1 VRHDAIP
8 PELARILYRESL
20 ELHAKGLGASRIA
33 ARLSDAHCLRVAPGT
48 ISHWIARNRKPRL
61 RNIFQPEPSK
71 ALSYIIGA
79 NLGDG
84 CVLVRTGCVKLEVTD
99 WDFAHA
105 FNSEMAKLFSRDVPN
120 KILTRRFETDRLP
133 LFVVKY
139 VSRQL
144 TSLLTLPP
152 RQLLQ
157 TAFVYPREFLR
168 GFFDAEGHVD
178 VNGTETFQFYVGAE
192 NSNRMLLRRIAESL
206 QTVFHIRSRIRRKRK
221 SGSLKAIRGQPF
233 RMRKTSYS
241 LLILRLADLQ
251 SFKEQIGFSISRK
264 SQKLADALNI
274 FASYRNDERPAI
286 WRKLYSKL
294 RGEWVRRL
302 SPSSD

>member
-1 VRHDAIP
+1 
-8 PELARILYRESL
+8 
-20 ELHAKGLGASRIA
+20 
-33 ARLSDAHCLRVAPGT
+33 
-48 ISHWIARNRKPRL
+48 L
-61 RNIFQPEPSK
+61 RNIFQAKPSK

-84 CVLVRTGCVKLEVTD
+84 CNLVRSGCVKLEVTD
-99 WDFAHA
+99 WDFAHT

-144 TSLLTLPP
+144 TSLLTLPL
-152 RQLLQ
+152 RQLLRI
-157 TAFVYPREFLR
+157 AFAYPREFLR

-178 VNGTETFQFYVGAE
+178 VNATEAFQFRVGAE
-192 NSNRMLLRRIAESL
+192 NSNRMLLLRIGESL
-206 QTVFHIRSRIRRKRK
+206 RTVFHIRSRIQRKRK
-221 SGSLKAIRGQPF
+221 SGSLKVIRGQPF

-241 LLILRLADLQ
+241 LLILRLPDLQ

-264 SQKLADALNI
+264 SQKLVDALNI
-274 FASYRNDERPAI
+274 FASYSYDERPVI
-286 WRKLYSKL
+286 WRKLYLKL
-294 RGEWVRRL
+294 RGEWVRRH